1 MNFESVETYFKTG
14 IEFQEAGKWGS
25 AIASYQQALQI
36 APHQAEIYQ
45 KLAEAFVLNGQL
57 EAGIKAIQ
65 TAVNLK
71 PNFAV
76 AYLSIGNVLQQQN
89 QIELAIWAYTEA
101 LDVKPEFTEAQANL
115 GSMYYHLQ
123 RFSEAIQCYQKAIYF
138 DSNSAIIYWMLGNAF
153 SQTDQLE
160 KAISCYQK
168 AIDLQPNQVK
178 FYLKLAAIL
187 DIQGKTIQA
196 ISYYQTILRLQ
207 PDCSEAIV
215 ALRQLTQVDD
225 PNNWANNLTGL
236 SFVSNS
242 REEFEE
248 GGVDLASPLTEAI
261 ETEQHYPINHSQTDD
276 IFVENAENITPLETK
291 YNELKAYQSQAKFC
305 VDQGQ
310 FEQAITICQ
319 QALKIQPKFYHAYVI
334 LGNALHFQGKLEAAI
349 RAYSQVLKLQPNF
362 AEIYGNR
369 GTMYAKLNQ
378 IDKAIADYQQAL
390 ELQPNF
396 AVVHWNLGKIFQ
408 RLGRFEESI
417 KSWKTALE
425 IQPNLNGAKL
435 HIELGNLLTGQ
446 KQFKAAISSYQKAL
460 EIQPSEVEAH
470 LNLGCLYSEQKQYET
485 AIKTFQAGI
494 QINPK
499 NLDLYLNMGFALV
512 KLNHHQEAIN
522 CYQNL
527 LNIQPDNKE
536 AYASLGNIYAN
547 AGQVKQAIENYEQA
561 IKIKP
566 DWAEIYCRLAHIQKQ
581 DQPQV
586 AIANLEKSIE
596 LNPNYIEAHQQLCDL
611 LSHSTNLT
619 KARKAADQY
628 CQQCGEKVPVLSAIA
643 YIFAY
648 TQSGAYQQAVTKLV
662 ELEKIC
668 NERIKTF
675 SQFEVNLLYEIL
687 IFIISH
693 VRDALVENANFYQ
706 RIAAEYYER
715 RVLKPL
721 KVVKNSPSLS
731 TKSSPNALKIG
742 FISKHFRRHSVGWC
756 SEALIRE
763 LSTITPNIHLYVTGR
778 LQADEVTQK
787 FEEIAQKFY
796 WPKSYPNGFAS
807 AEELAQ
813 EILHD
818 QVDILIDLDSVTV
831 PANVQI
837 LNYSPAPVCL
847 TWLGFDAPYI
857 TNKHYFLC
865 DWNTHPSGRE
875 QYYCEQLIRLPETS
889 VAISGLASYQV
900 NRNLIRKQLKIDQDK
915 LVYLCVAPGRKTNF
929 EMIEAQVK
937 ILKAVPD
944 SLMIRKGQGDHL
956 LIREMYHQSCEEQ
969 GVDFNRILF
978 IGLTKTEEE
987 HRAIYQVVDVLLDS
1001 YPYNGGTH
1009 NLEALWSNLPILT
1022 RAGEQYL
1029 SRMGYAFLQAVNL
1042 DVGVAWSWEEY
1053 TELGIKLGTDA
1064 ALRTQIREHLINS
1077 KKPENLAPLWNPQKL
1092 AKQMYQVFKK
1102 LRSEHL

>member
-71 PNFAV
+71 PDFAI
-76 AYLSIGNVLQQQN
+76 AYLSLGNVLQQQN

-115 GSMYYHLQ
+115 GSMYYHLH

-178 FYLKLAAIL
+178 FYLKLASVL
-187 DIQGKTIQA
+187 VVKGETIQA

-207 PDCSEAIV
+207 SDCSEAIV
-215 ALRQLTQVDD
+215 ALRQLTQ
-225 PNNWANNLTGL
+225 ANNLTDL
-236 SFVSNS
+236 SLVSNS

-291 YNELKAYQSQAKFC
+291 YNELKAYQSQAKLC
-305 VDQGQ
+305 VIQGQ

-900 NRNLIRKQLKIDQDK
+900 NRNLIRKQLKIDPDK